1 MVSTAEDL
9 LAYGRA
15 LGTGEGLLQPE
26 QQAERLDSFISD
38 LPPYDQPPI
47 NGDAGLRPRPHPR
60 SRMDRP
66 QRFDSRSLGL
76 VAINVR

>member
-47 NGDAGLRPRPHPR
+47 NGDAGYG
-60 SRMDRP
+60 
-66 QRFDSRSLGL
+66 LGL
-76 VAINVR
+76 THDRGCIVHNGSIAGCLG